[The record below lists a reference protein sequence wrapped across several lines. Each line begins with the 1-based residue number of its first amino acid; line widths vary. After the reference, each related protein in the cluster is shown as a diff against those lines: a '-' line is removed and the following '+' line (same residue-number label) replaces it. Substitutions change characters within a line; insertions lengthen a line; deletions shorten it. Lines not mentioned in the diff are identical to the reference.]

1 MKDAGEIVAG
11 LEGWELGAYA
21 RAGGLLSERM
31 RVRLEA
37 WQRQRRGGP
46 EDARREMAGSNEAEK
61 TRIEEKRKAG

>member
-11 LEGWELGAYA
+11 LDGWELAAY
-21 RAGGLLSERM
+21 RKAGGLLSERM

-46 EDARREMAGSNEAEK
+46 EDARREAAGSNEAEK
-61 TRIEEKRKAG
+61 ARIEAMRKAG